1 MTGYSLRST
10 NTSNLFVPKP
20 NSNFMK
26 VTLHYTGTIL
36 RNVLPSNLKAVQNV
50 DISETKYSEYLLEQ
64 QERDEIHISI
74 SYKNVVWFEWQLS
87 GILIIY

>member
-1 MTGYSLRST
+1 MIIF
-10 NTSNLFVPKP
+10 TSIIFKKLLSNHSDNISVLFWI
-20 NSNFMK
+20 
-26 VTLHYTGTIL
+26 TIL